1 MLESEADNSLMVS
14 HEPSVLPSSIM
25 MISWVQPSFSTTLL
39 IHATSSGRDSFS
51 FNSGTMMLISLE
63 YSMSLLLVS

>member
-1 MLESEADNSLMVS
+1 MMSANGIADRQMEPEFLTQVREQASQAVLE
-14 HEPSVLPSSIM
+14 
-25 MISWVQPSFSTTLL
+25 LL